1 MLQQFDAL
9 ERKGASPSDRYQA
22 NQLLYRWLNDDAQRA
37 RLYAQMKAAGRTTL
51 RFPSLAYPATVERP
65 GEAYLVTHPDDIA
78 HALQHLSVAPYA
90 ALGGGQFMLAMDAG
104 PEHTA
109 QRNYALKLLDAVAG
123 HAETSAKLAFR
134 RASVLAFKRADFDLA
149 ALAEAFALRYVSVLF
164 GFPDQAYGVLKGTM
178 ARLYEELCFQI
189 LGRHFSGEPM
199 KPRPFVEP
207 KDKLDQWIID
217 MLDGTGPTERRI
229 SIRDAAKYGRPVLA
243 QMQDDDGG
251 YDRQQLAVIVQ
262 GLMGGTIGNVQASV
276 CIVFSE
282 WFNRRINGRPLLI
295 DARAA
300 LAAGE
305 HRVLGGMMM
314 NALMR
319 NPPAAFLPRRS
330 DGQSLRVAGAGSDF
344 IPKGAELV
352 LALGAAERHEL
363 VFGGRRDD
371 AGYIHQCVGQR
382 VIYPALRHAAGRLL
396 QQPGLA
402 QVVTHPDVRPK
413 PLEKR
418 WGMICVSYPLQ
429 HDRGRQL
436 RQRCLSVIMRV
447 KEPVAEHAVDLLRVI
462 AAGAPSIE
470 EALNE
475 SRHVHFAFFQ
485 LLDGGR
491 QLALFTV
498 YDGDFDA
505 YIEHFALKV
514 ELFDKLF
521 EHIEDGPPLPV
532 RSHPK
537 EFIETIRRY
546 DRQPVGDYFYSA
558 YGGASVSKIRHGLQL
573 VSDDE

>member
-9 ERKGASPSDRYQA
+9 ERKDASPAERYQA
-22 NQLLYRWLNDDAQRA
+22 NQLLYRWLNDDMQRA
-37 RLYAQMKAAGRTTL
+37 VLYAQMRASGRATL
-51 RFPSLAYPATVERP
+51 RFPSLAYPASVERT
-65 GEAYLVTHPDDIA
+65 GEAWLVTHPDDIA

-104 PEHTA
+104 AEHTA
-109 QRNYALKLLDAVAG
+109 QRNFALERLDAVAA
-123 HAETSAKLAFR
+123 HAQDCAELAYR
-134 RASVLAFKRADFDLA
+134 RAAVFTFKRADFDLA
-149 ALAEAFALRYVSVLF
+149 SFAEAFALRYVSVMF

-207 KDKLDQWIID
+207 QDKLEQWIID
-217 MLDGTGPTERRI
+217 MLDGSGPSERRI
-229 SIRDAAKYGRPVLA
+229 SIRDAAKYGQPVLA
-243 QMQDDDGG
+243 QMQVHDGG
-251 YDRQQLAVIVQ
+251 YDRKQLAVIVQ
-262 GLMGGTIGNVQASV
+262 GLVGGTIGNVQASV
-276 CIVFSE
+276 CIVLNE
-282 WFNRRINGRPLLI
+282 WFNHRVNGRPLLM

-305 HRVLGGMMM
+305 HRILGGMMM

-330 DGQSLRVAGAGSDF
+330 DGRSLRVAGPGSDF
-344 IPKGAELV
+344 IPEHGELV
-352 LALGAAERHEL
+352 LAMGAAGRHEL

-371 AGYIHQCVGQR
+371 PGYVHQCVGQR
-382 VIYPALRHAAGRLL
+382 VIYPALRHAVGKLL

-402 QVVTHPDVRPK
+402 QVVAHPDVRPK
-413 PLEKR
+413 RLEKR
-418 WGMICVSYPLQ
+418 WGMMCLSYPLQ
-429 HDRGRQL
+429 HDRGRRL
-436 RQRCLSVIMRV
+436 KQRCLSVIMRV
-447 KEPVAEHAVDLLRVI
+447 KEPVAEHAMDLMRVI

-470 EALNE
+470 ESLNE

-491 QLALFTV
+491 QLALFTI

-521 EHIEDGPPLPV
+521 EHIDDAPPLPV
-532 RSHPK
+532 SAHPK
-537 EFIETIRRY
+537 EFIDTIRRY

-558 YGGASVSKIRHGLQL
+558 YGTASVSQIRHGLQL
-573 VSDDE
+573 GSDDA